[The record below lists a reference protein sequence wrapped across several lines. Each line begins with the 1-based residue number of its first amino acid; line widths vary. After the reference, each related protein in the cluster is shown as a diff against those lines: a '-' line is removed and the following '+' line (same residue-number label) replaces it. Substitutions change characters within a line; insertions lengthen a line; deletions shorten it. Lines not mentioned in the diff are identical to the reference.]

1 MNSILITSVVF
12 IAVFG
17 EALLG
22 MFVRRWIPSE
32 YLGTDTKDVVR
43 LVTGICATMSGI
55 VLGMLVASAKSYYD
69 ARTNEVA
76 ELATEVVT
84 IDRVLARYG
93 PETDEIRSRFY
104 QSVESRAVRLWESQE
119 SMASALRP
127 QENMEAL
134 LDQLK
139 LLTPKSETQIAAR
152 TDAIPMIV
160 GLQQTHWRMFLRT
173 QQTSM
178 PVPLLVVVVSWL
190 GAIFASIGL
199 FAPRDSIVLVAF
211 AVGALIVS
219 TAVWIIVEMYSPF
232 KGIFHISQA
241 PILDAVNQM
250 KH

>member
-12 IAVFG
+12 ITVFG

-43 LVTGICATMSGI
+43 LVTGITATMSGV

-69 ARTNEVA
+69 ARTSEVA

-84 IDRVLARYG
+84 IDRLLARYG
-93 PETDEIRSRFY
+93 PETGEIRSQFH
-104 QSVESRAVRLWESQE
+104 QLVKNRADRLWSSQE

-139 LLTPKSETQIAAR
+139 LLAPKSEAQIAAK
-152 TDAIPMIV
+152 TDAIPM
-160 GLQQTHWRMFLRT
+160 
-173 QQTSM
+173 
-178 PVPLLVVVVSWL
+178 
-190 GAIFASIGL
+190 
-199 FAPRDSIVLVAF
+199 
-211 AVGALIVS
+211 
-219 TAVWIIVEMYSPF
+219 IIVEMYSPF
-232 KGIFHISQA
+232 KGILRISPA
-241 PILDAVNQM
+241 PVLDALSQM
-250 KH
+250 AH